1 LVKRAILILALSVS
15 VAGLGNGLDLRW
27 ASSPAERAKIF
38 ADGWVA
44 SRDALGNALVAA
56 YQPGGPLRPG
66 STGVTAYRSWMSL
79 WKWCELLSRNQ
90 RQEAAR
96 LIADHLRVS
105 PGDERLII
113 VGPGCIPNADY
124 KPPEPAQLNQVLSD
138 QAFAGQLLRQLL
150 PADLA
155 DPPDATIAENLNPDI
170 LAEWISDEELSRLLF
185 ENLSDRDFL
194 PGVLVRLQEIRLANP
209 QKFKEYRAL
218 AVALAVVYDQSFPHF
233 WPHRQV
239 DPKSVPIAELPVAER
254 FKFWAGSN
262 EARALLLDL
271 RKLSPAHIKFI
282 VDAPLD
288 LSEFEWARKNAKYQR
303 SEFAKAFDAVTY
315 SAERVKSGRFHWRAG
330 EYTLQN
336 IHQQT
341 GICVDQAY
349 YAMIA
354 GKARGLP
361 TLFFTG
367 QGADGG
373 HAWFGYMKSDNRWE
387 LDCGRYKN
395 QNYAV
400 GQALDPQT
408 WLPISDHELEIHAKG
423 LREGL
428 EFFSS
433 QNDILIGRMSERG
446 GDRAKALK
454 AYESAMQVCPQNKA
468 GWAAKADYL
477 RRTDAPLN
485 ALKAHHEAALR
496 QFATNR
502 DMRVEQQVAL
512 AKIARQQGAF
522 QEAESLERQIVAQN
536 KHRRSDLSVSIAAQ
550 KIISLVIAKQL
561 DQAFAEYRRQISNL
575 GGTGGGNFFYDIVQP
590 FAEALV
596 ATRDAR
602 RAREV
607 LVLARKAL
615 KPESGSIIDTELK
628 ELEKFVADG
637 SSG

>member
-1 LVKRAILILALSVS
+1 MNKVILILFLSVS
-15 VAGLGNGLDLRW
+15 VAGFGNGLDLRW
-27 ASSPAERAKIF
+27 TPAPAERSKIF
-38 ADGWVA
+38 AEGWVA

-79 WKWCELLSRNQ
+79 WKWCEVLSRNQ
-90 RQEAAR
+90 RQESAR
-96 LIADHLRVS
+96 LIAYYLRVS
-105 PGDERLII
+105 PEDERLTIF
-113 VGPGCIPNADY
+113 GPGYVPNAGY
-124 KPPEPAQLNQVLSD
+124 KPPDPAQLNQILSD
-138 QAFAGQLLRQLL
+138 QAAAGQFLRRLL
-150 PADLA
+150 PPDLA
-155 DPPDATIAENLNPDI
+155 DPPDTTIAENLNPEI

-194 PGVLVRLQEIRLANP
+194 PGVLLRLQEIRLANP

-218 AVALAVVYDQSFPHF
+218 AVALAVVYDQRFPHF

-239 DPKSVPIAELPVAER
+239 DPKWVPIAELPVADR
-254 FKFWAGSN
+254 FKFWTGSN
-262 EARALLLDL
+262 ESRALLLDL
-271 RKLSPAHIKFI
+271 RKLSPGQIKFI

-288 LSEFEWARKNAKYQR
+288 PSEFEWARKNVRYQR
-303 SEFAKAFDAVTY
+303 SEFAKAFDAVSY
-315 SAERVKSGRFHWRAG
+315 SLDRVKSGRLKWTAG

-408 WLPISDHELEIHAKG
+408 WLPISDHELEIHAQG

-433 QNDILIGRMSERG
+433 QNDILIGRMCERG
-446 GDRAKALK
+446 GDQAKALK
-454 AYESAMQVCPQNKA
+454 AYESAMQVCPRNEA

-477 RRTDAPLN
+477 RRTGAPLN
-485 ALKAHHEAALR
+485 ALKSHHEAALR

-502 DMRVEQQVAL
+502 DMRVDQQVAL
-512 AKIARQQGAF
+512 ARIARQQGAL

-536 KHRRSDLSVSIAAQ
+536 KRRRSDLSVSIAAQ
-550 KIISLVIAKQL
+550 KIISLVAAKQL
-561 DQAFAEYRRQISNL
+561 DQAFTEYRRQVSIL
-575 GGTGGGNFFYDIVQP
+575 GKTGGGNFFYDIVQP
-590 FAEALV
+590 FAEVLV
-596 ATRDAR
+596 ATGDAQQ
-602 RAREV
+602 AKEV

-615 KPESGSIIDTELK
+615 KPEAGSMIDTELK
-628 ELEKFVADG
+628 ELERFVADG

>member
-1 LVKRAILILALSVS
+1 MNKAILILFLANSA
-15 VAGLGNGLDLRW
+15 AGFGNNFDLRRTPT
-27 ASSPAERAKIF
+27 PADRAKII

-44 SRDALGNALVAA
+44 SRDALGSALVAA

-90 RQEAAR
+90 RQEAGR
-96 LIADHLRVS
+96 LLADHLRVS
-105 PGDERLII
+105 SKDAKLII
-113 VGPGCIPNADY
+113 FAPGYVPNFGN
-124 KPPEPAQLNQVLSD
+124 KPPDPAQVNQILSD
-138 QAFAGQLLRQLL
+138 QTVAAQFLQLFL
-150 PADLA
+150 PADFANAA
-155 DPPDATIAENLNPDI
+155 DGTIAENLNLEI
-170 LAEWISDEELSRLLF
+170 LIEWINDEEFSRLLF
-185 ENLSDRDFL
+185 ENLSDHDYL
-194 PGVLVRLQEIRLANP
+194 PGVLARLQELRLAAP
-209 QKFKEYRAL
+209 QKFKEYRDL
-218 AVALAVVYDQSFPHF
+218 AVALSVVYDQRFPHF

-239 DPKSVPIAELPVAER
+239 DPKWVPIAEMPLADR

-262 EARALLLDL
+262 ESRALLLDL
-271 RKLSPAHIKFI
+271 RKLNPGQIKFI

-288 LSEFEWARKNAKYQR
+288 PSEFEWARKNVRYQR
-303 SEFAKAFDAVTY
+303 SEFAKAFDAVSY
-315 SAERVKSGRFHWRAG
+315 SFDRTKSGRFEWAGG

-336 IHQQT
+336 IHQQA

-408 WLPISDHELEIHAKG
+408 WLPVSDHELELHAQG

-428 EFFSS
+428 ELFSS
-433 QNDILIGRMSERG
+433 QDDIVIGHMSERA
-446 GDRAKALK
+446 GDGAKALK
-454 AYESAMQVCPQNKA
+454 AYESAMQVCPQNVA

-485 ALKAHHEAALR
+485 VLRSHHEAALR
-496 QFATNR
+496 QFAANR
-502 DMRVEQQVAL
+502 DMRVHQQAAL
-512 AKIARQQGAF
+512 AQIARQQGAL

-536 KHRRSDLSVSIAAQ
+536 KRRRSDLSVTIAAQ
-550 KIISLVIAKQL
+550 KIISLIAANQL
-561 DQAFAEYRRQISNL
+561 DQAFTEYRRQVSSL
-575 GGTGGGNFFYDIVQP
+575 GKTGGGNFFYDIVQP

-596 ATRDAR
+596 ATGDAR
-602 RAREV
+602 QAKEV

-615 KPESGSIIDTELK
+615 KPEIGSIIDTELK
-628 ELEKFVADG
+628 DLEKFVANG
-637 SSG
+637 SNG